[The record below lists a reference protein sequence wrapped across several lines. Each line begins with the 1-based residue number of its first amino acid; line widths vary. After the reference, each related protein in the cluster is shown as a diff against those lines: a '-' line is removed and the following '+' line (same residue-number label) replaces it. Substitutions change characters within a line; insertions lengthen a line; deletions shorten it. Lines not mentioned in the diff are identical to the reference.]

1 MNRPSGRRGKTSS
14 SSSSRSASP
23 ARKRSDAP
31 ARKRS
36 DDPARKRSDAPARKR
51 SDDPSRKRSDDPSRK
66 RSDAPA
72 RKRSD
77 APARKRSDAPAR
89 KRSDDPARKRSDDP
103 ARKRSDDPARKRSDS
118 SVSSGKQRQTKQK
131 RSDIV
136 EPTQPV
142 RLNRAIADAGVAS
155 RRRADELIRSGCV
168 RINGAIVVDL
178 GTRVEIDDM
187 VTVNGEPISR
197 TKHLTYILLNKPK
210 DVIATSNDEKGR
222 ATVFDVVRL
231 KTRLFTV
238 GRLDRN
244 TTGVLVMTND
254 GDLANRLMHPSYGVT
269 RIYKAALDRPL
280 RADHMRQIAAGI
292 ELEDGPTQPVDIMI
306 DPEDK
311 ATVILAI
318 REGRNREVRRIFEHF
333 GYEVKRLD
341 RKEYAGL
348 STRGLKRGEYRHLT
362 REEVDELYRVVN
374 LKR

>member
-1 MNRPSGRRGKTSS
+1 MPSPLKRPSDRRGSS
-14 SSSSRSASP
+14 SSSSSNRNASSARKRGDAP
-23 ARKRSDAP
+23 AHKRSDAP
-31 ARKRS
+31 TRKRS
-36 DDPARKRSDAPARKR
+36 HA
-51 SDDPSRKRSDDPSRK
+51 
-66 RSDAPA
+66 
-72 RKRSD
+72 
-77 APARKRSDAPAR
+77 
-89 KRSDDPARKRSDDP
+89 
-103 ARKRSDDPARKRSDS
+103 PARKRSDS
-118 SVSSGKQRQTKQK
+118 SVPSGKQRPTKQK
-131 RSDIV
+131 RSDII

-142 RLNRAIADAGVAS
+142 RLNKAIADAGVAS
-155 RRRADELIRSGCV
+155 RRRADELIVSGCV

-178 GTRVEIDDM
+178 GTRVNIDDM

-210 DVIATSNDEKGR
+210 DAISTSRDEKGR
-222 ATVFDVVRL
+222 ATVFDIVRL

-244 TTGVLVMTND
+244 TTGVLLMTND
-254 GDLANRLMHPSYGVT
+254 GDLANRLMHPRYGVT
-269 RIYKAALDRPL
+269 RIYRAALDRPL

-306 DPEDK
+306 DPEDR
-311 ATVILAI
+311 ATVVLAI

-362 REEVDELYRVVN
+362 RDEVDELYRVVN
-374 LKR
+374 LQR

>member
-1 MNRPSGRRGKTSS
+1 MPSPIKKSSDRRAKSAPS
-14 SSSSRSASP
+14 KRSNSASG
-23 ARKRSDAP
+23 KRA
-31 ARKRS
+31 AGT
-36 DDPARKRSDAPARKR
+36 
-51 SDDPSRKRSDDPSRK
+51 PS
-66 RSDAPA
+66 AQQ
-72 RKRSD
+72 
-77 APARKRSDAPAR
+77 
-89 KRSDDPARKRSDDP
+89 
-103 ARKRSDDPARKRSDS
+103 
-118 SVSSGKQRQTKQK
+118 KQRGPAKPRRT
-131 RSDIV
+131 DIL
-136 EPTQPV
+136 EPAQHV
-142 RLNRAIADAGVAS
+142 RLNKAIADAGVAS

-178 GTRVEIDDM
+178 GTRVNIDDV

-222 ATVFDVVRL
+222 ATVFDIVRL

-254 GDLANRLMHPSYGVT
+254 GDLANRLMHPRYGVT
-269 RIYKAALDRPL
+269 RVYRAALDRPL

-306 DPEDK
+306 DPGDK
-311 ATVILAI
+311 AMVILAI

-374 LKR
+374 LQR

>member
-1 MNRPSGRRGKTSS
+1 MKRSSDRRGKSS
-14 SSSSRSASP
+14 SSSSNRNAP
-23 ARKRSDAP
+23 AARNRSDAP
-31 ARKRS
+31 ARN
-36 DDPARKRSDAPARKR
+36 
-51 SDDPSRKRSDDPSRK
+51 

-77 APARKRSDAPAR
+77 APARKRSDVPAR
-89 KRSDDPARKRSDDP
+89 KRNDAAVPA
-103 ARKRSDDPARKRSDS
+103 
-118 SVSSGKQRQTKQK
+118 GKQRPTKQK
-131 RSDIV
+131 RSDII

-142 RLNRAIADAGVAS
+142 RLNKAIADAGVAS
-155 RRRADELIRSGCV
+155 RRRADELIRGGCV

-210 DVIATSNDEKGR
+210 DYIATSRDEKGR
-222 ATVFDVVRL
+222 ATVFDIVRL

-254 GDLANRLMHPSYGVT
+254 GDLANRLMHPRYGVT
-269 RIYKAALDRPL
+269 RVYKASLDRPL
-280 RADHMRQIAAGI
+280 RSDHMRQIAAGI

-311 ATVILAI
+311 STVILAI

-333 GYEVKRLD
+333 EYEVKRLD

-374 LKR
+374 LQR

>member
-1 MNRPSGRRGKTSS
+1 MPSPVKKSSDRRAK
-14 SSSSRSASP
+14 SAPSKHSNSAP
-23 ARKRSDAP
+23 RKRTGGAP
-31 ARKRS
+31 
-36 DDPARKRSDAPARKR
+36 PAQQ
-51 SDDPSRKRSDDPSRK
+51 
-66 RSDAPA
+66 
-72 RKRSD
+72 
-77 APARKRSDAPAR
+77 
-89 KRSDDPARKRSDDP
+89 
-103 ARKRSDDPARKRSDS
+103 
-118 SVSSGKQRQTKQK
+118 KQRGPVKPRRT
-131 RSDIV
+131 DIL
-136 EPTQPV
+136 EPAQHV
-142 RLNRAIADAGVAS
+142 RLNKAIADAGVAS

-178 GTRVEIDDM
+178 GTRVNIDDV

-222 ATVFDVVRL
+222 ATVFDIVRL

-254 GDLANRLMHPSYGVT
+254 GDLANRLMHPRYGVT
-269 RIYKAALDRPL
+269 RVYKAALDRPL

-311 ATVILAI
+311 STVILAI

-333 GYEVKRLD
+333 GYEVRRLD

-362 REEVDELYRVVN
+362 REEVDEMYRVVN
-374 LKR
+374 LQR

>member
-1 MNRPSGRRGKTSS
+1 MPSPIKKSSDRRGRPSSTARPSTQD
-14 SSSSRSASP
+14 
-23 ARKRSDAP
+23 RKRSAP
-31 ARKRS
+31 SGGK
-36 DDPARKRSDAPARKR
+36 
-51 SDDPSRKRSDDPSRK
+51 
-66 RSDAPA
+66 
-72 RKRSD
+72 
-77 APARKRSDAPAR
+77 
-89 KRSDDPARKRSDDP
+89 
-103 ARKRSDDPARKRSDS
+103 S
-118 SVSSGKQRQTKQK
+118 SQKSSKPR

-136 EPTQPV
+136 EPAQQV
-142 RLNRAIADAGVAS
+142 RLNKAIADAGVAS

-178 GTRVEIDDM
+178 GTRVDIGDV

-210 DVIATSNDEKGR
+210 DVIATSRDEKGR
-222 ATVFDVVRL
+222 ATVFDIVRL

-254 GDLANRLMHPSYGVT
+254 GDLANRLMHPRYGVT
-269 RIYKAALDRPL
+269 RVYKAALDRTL
-280 RADHMRQIAAGI
+280 RADHMRQIAGGI

-306 DPEDK
+306 DPEDRS
-311 ATVILAI
+311 TVILAI

-374 LKR
+374 LQR